1 ISRSYALRMRG
12 SGVYSDVGTDQLT
25 QVYGGY
31 SAELIPGFDR
41 VKQAVDNTRGEV
53 ILYNGQIVEAY
64 YHASAGGH
72 TENSENIWSAAL
84 PYLRAVPSPYDQ
96 YAIRYPYQSGGW
108 PANTYDWAKKI
119 TRSQLASIIM
129 DWNSRRLKDGRVNE
143 IIDIG
148 SLEGIEI
155 SRLDAN
161 GKETASQRVT
171 ELKFIGT
178 TGKKSFY
185 RDNIRSILGLKS
197 TLFDIEF
204 DSKITVLDG
213 NASKVSFNSLKDL
226 KAIDGSG
233 ALDYVNPDSD
243 DCFVIGKESTR
254 NIARS
259 FDSLTIKG
267 RGHGHGIG
275 LSQWGAQGMAAEKG
289 ANYKEII
296 RHYYTGVDIKRVY

>member
-1 ISRSYALRMRG
+1 
-12 SGVYSDVGTDQLT
+12 
-25 QVYGGY
+25 
-31 SAELIPGFDR
+31 
-41 VKQAVDNTRGEV
+41 
-53 ILYNGQIVEAY
+53 
-64 YHASAGGH
+64 
-72 TENSENIWSAAL
+72 
-84 PYLRAVPSPYDQ
+84 
-96 YAIRYPYQSGGW
+96 
-108 PANTYDWAKKI
+108 
-119 TRSQLASIIM
+119 M

-243 DCFVIGKESTR
+243 DCFVIGKDPQEILQEAL
-254 NIARS
+254 IALR
-259 FDSLTIKG
+259 
-267 RGHGHGIG
+267 
-275 LSQWGAQGMAAEKG
+275 
-289 ANYKEII
+289 
-296 RHYYTGVDIKRVY
+296 